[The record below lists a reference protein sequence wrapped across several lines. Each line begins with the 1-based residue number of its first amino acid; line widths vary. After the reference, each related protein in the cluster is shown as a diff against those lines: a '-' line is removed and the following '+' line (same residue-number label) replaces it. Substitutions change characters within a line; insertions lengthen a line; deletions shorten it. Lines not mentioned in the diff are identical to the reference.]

1 MFIVTESKIYI
12 FNFITFDNID
22 TIETTKNQNGLVGIS
37 TNPDHNVIAF
47 PGDEKGEVKVKIY
60 HEDDQEPE
68 IKSFAAHESQIVCI
82 SLNNMGNLLATASD
96 KGTLIRI
103 FNVIDGTKMKE
114 LRRGS
119 ENAMIYSISFD
130 NNSKYVC
137 CTSDRSTIHI
147 FSLGNTQEENN
158 ESGEVKN
165 QVSFLSKITKLFN
178 KNSQTYFDSE
188 WSFAK
193 FRIKET
199 KCISSFGKDNN
210 LIIITA
216 NGKYY
221 QAQFDTKNGGDC
233 IKKNEQI
240 LYFDN

>member
-1 MFIVTESKIYI
+1 MTESKIYL

-22 TIETTKNQNGLVGIS
+22 IIETTKNQNGLVAVS
-37 TNPDHNVIAF
+37 THPEHNVVAF
-47 PGDEKGEVKVKIY
+47 PGEEKGVVKVKIY
-60 HEDDQEPE
+60 HEDDEESE
-68 IKSFAAHESQIVCI
+68 IKTFTAHESQIVCI
-82 SLNNMGNLLATASD
+82 SLNNTGNLLATASD

-103 FNVIDGTKMKE
+103 FNVIDETKIKE

-130 NNSKYVC
+130 NSSKYVC
-137 CTSDRSTIHI
+137 CTSERSTIHI
-147 FSLGNTQEENN
+147 FSLGSTQGENTED
-158 ESGEVKN
+158 GEVKN

-193 FRIKET
+193 FKIKET
-199 KCISSFGKDNN
+199 KCIGSFGKDNN

-240 LYFDN
+240 LLF